1 MYTSLFMKTIVLS
14 IGGSVV
20 LSEDADHSFFRQLVG
35 LLNKLSK
42 QYKIYM
48 VVGGGKMA
56 RAYIKAGRELD
67 ISEGQLDELG
77 IAITRVNATLLTN
90 IIVKSNKKIPVTT
103 DEAKNIDKPI
113 VIMGGTTPGHSTDMV
128 GAELAEKVHADKFI
142 IATNVDGIYDK
153 DPNKHAD
160 AIQLKEVTIDELLKT
175 YGAEWN
181 SAGSNVVVDGP
192 ALQVIKRTKIPTFVV
207 NGGRLDQLEK
217 AITNHSFNGTKIA
230 I

>member
-20 LSEDADHSFFRQLVG
+20 LSEDADCSFFQQLVE

-48 VVGGGKMA
+48 IVGGGKTA
-56 RAYIKAGRELD
+56 RAYIKLGRKLD
-67 ISEGQLDELG
+67 LSEDQLDELG
-77 IAITRVNATLLTN
+77 IEITRVNATLLTN
-90 IIVKSNKKIPVTT
+90 IIKISNKKIPVTT
-103 DEAKNIDKPI
+103 AEAKNIGAPI

-128 GAELAEKVHADKFI
+128 GAELAEMVHADTFI

-153 DPNKHAD
+153 DPNKHED

-175 YGAEWN
+175 YGTEWN

-192 ALQVIKRTKIPTFVV
+192 ALQIIKRAKIPTFVV
-207 NGGRLDQLEK
+207 NGGSLDQLEK
-217 AITNHSFNGTKIA
+217 VITNQSFNGTKITM
-230 I
+230 

>member
-1 MYTSLFMKTIVLS
+1 MHTGLFMETIVLS

-20 LSEDADHSFFRQLVG
+20 LSENANHSFFQQLVG

-48 VVGGGKMA
+48 VVGGGKTA
-56 RAYIKAGRELD
+56 RTYIKVGRELNL
-67 ISEGQLDELG
+67 SEEQLDELG

-90 IIVKSNKKIPVTT
+90 VIGTSNKKIPVTT

-128 GAELAEKVHADKFI
+128 GAELAEKVHADRFI
-142 IATNVDGIYDK
+142 IATNVDGIYNK

-160 AIQLKEVTIDELLKT
+160 ATQLKEVTIDELLKT

-192 ALQVIKRTKIPTFVV
+192 ALQIIKRAKIPVLVV
-207 NGGRLDQLEK
+207 NGRQLDQLEK
-217 AITNHSFNGTKIA
+217 AMTNRSFDGTVITK
-230 I
+230 